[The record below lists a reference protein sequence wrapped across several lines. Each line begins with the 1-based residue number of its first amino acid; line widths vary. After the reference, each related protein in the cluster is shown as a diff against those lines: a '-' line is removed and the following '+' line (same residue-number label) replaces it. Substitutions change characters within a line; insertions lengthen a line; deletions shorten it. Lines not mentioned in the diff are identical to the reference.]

1 MSSTIHRMV
10 RTCLEVETVKQFT
23 ERDKEVLLFIQDY
36 QYHHGYSPTVRDIA
50 RSLFISTTTAQRRLC
65 RLVEM
70 GYLSIT
76 PKTPRSI
83 VLNIAV

>member
-1 MSSTIHRMV
+1 M
-10 RTCLEVETVKQFT
+10 KQFT
-23 ERDKEVLLFIQDY
+23 ERDKEVLLFIQRY
-36 QYHHGYSPTVRDIA
+36 QYEKGYAPSVREIG
-50 RSLFISTTTAQRRLC
+50 RNLFISTTTAQRRLC